1 MDHIKDLFITF
12 RILRRKSVCT
22 IEVELDQSGDVEYLV
37 EDDYPAVV
45 GFVMFLHIGLGIVS
59 F

>member
-1 MDHIKDLFITF
+1 MNIEEEKVWSI
-12 RILRRKSVCT
+12 T